1 MLRST
6 YWVFLSFDGTSTS
19 TDLLTMSN
27 RFLLLFLKGSGAA
40 DALIIRSRTNYLT

>member
-6 YWVFLSFDGTSTS
+6 YWVFLSFYGTSTS

-27 RFLLLFLKGSGAA
+27 RFLLPFKGSGAA
-40 DALIIRSRTNYLT
+40 DALIILSRTNYLT